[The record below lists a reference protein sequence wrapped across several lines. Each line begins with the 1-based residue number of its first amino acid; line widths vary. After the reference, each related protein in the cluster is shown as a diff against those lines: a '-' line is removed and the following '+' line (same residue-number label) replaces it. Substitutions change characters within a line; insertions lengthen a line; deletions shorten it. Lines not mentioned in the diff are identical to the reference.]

1 MFGVMPSTIG
11 LDPPLMTATTDRGT
25 ELRELA
31 GSLTDEPA
39 VADAWLAKSF
49 TDRVLVVTVEPS
61 ADLPDAV
68 RERLAA
74 HDLRGANEVYD
85 SGDADPSAMGAAR
98 ADEGERHRFV
108 DTRTRGE
115 YQSYVVD

>member
-1 MFGVMPSTIG
+1 MGASTVRVMPTR
-11 LDPPLMTATTDRGT
+11 TDRGA
-25 ELRELA
+25 ELRDLA
-31 GSLTDEPA
+31 ADLCEDPA

-49 TDRVLVVTVEPS
+49 TDRVLVVTVE
-61 ADLPDAV
+61 ADAELPDAV

-74 HDLRGANEVYD
+74 HDLRGANAVYD

>member
-1 MFGVMPSTIG
+1 
-11 LDPPLMTATTDRGT
+11 MTTTTDRDAD
-25 ELRELA
+25 LRALA
-31 GSLTDEPA
+31 AEVAEDPA
-39 VADAWLAKSF
+39 VADVWLAKSF
-49 TDRVLVVTVEPS
+49 TDRVLVVTVES
-61 ADLPDAV
+61 GAMLPDAV

-85 SGDADPSAMGAAR
+85 ADGPDASAMGAAR
-98 ADEGERHRFV
+98 SDEGERHRFV

>member
-1 MFGVMPSTIG
+1 MFGGTPSSVAA
-11 LDPPLMTATTDRGT
+11 DRQRMTAMTDRGA

-31 GSLTDEPA
+31 ASLTDEPA

-49 TDRVLVVTVEPS
+49 TDRVLVVTVES
-61 ADLPDAV
+61 GADLPDTV

-74 HDLRGANEVYD
+74 HDLRGANAVYD
-85 SGDADPSAMGAAR
+85 ADGPDPSAMGAAG
-98 ADEGERHRFV
+98 AGERHRFV

>member
-1 MFGVMPSTIG
+1 
-11 LDPPLMTATTDRGT
+11 MTATTDRGA
-25 ELRELA
+25 ELRDLA
-31 GSLTDEPA
+31 AEVADEPA

-49 TDRVLVVTVEPS
+49 TDRVLVVTVES
-61 ADLPDAV
+61 GATLPEAV

-74 HDLRGANEVYD
+74 HDLRGTNEVYD
-85 SGDADPSAMGAAR
+85 TDGPDPSAMGAAGT
-98 ADEGERHRFV
+98 DEGQRHRFV